1 MSDQSKAP
9 TLGEQD
15 MAMYAAIAG
24 RPPQIDPNA
33 ADIMDAPE
41 PRVMTR
47 GWSPMVLSL
56 YLRDVAR
63 QGALRLNRPEIAAW
77 IRRQSDNAMKRLHES
92 QTRIAHARND
102 RAA

>member
-1 MSDQSKAP
+1 MSYQTKPA

-41 PRVMTR
+41 PRAMTR
-47 GWSPMVLSL
+47 PWSPIVLSL
-56 YLRDVAR
+56 YLRDFAR
-63 QGALRLNRPEIAAW
+63 QGALKINRPEIAAW
-77 IRRQSDNAMKRLHES
+77 IRRQSDNAIKRLHES